1 MAKRPSHHVGWHSTT
16 AGGVAERG
24 LVQIACGVPA
34 VTLTCTSHVEII
46 RLKLDQ
52 GAVQGGAWRG
62 SRTTAMVARPIF
74 RRRRACDRI
83 DPAYART
90 MDLGRGIGRSAR
102 IEIDSMRTLWRELVR
117 LRYEQRQAAMSRSN
131 RC

>member
-16 AGGVAERG
+16 AGGGAERG
-24 LVQIACGVPA
+24 LVEIVYGVQA

-52 GAVQGGAWRG
+52 GAVERERVARIALDRNG
-62 SRTTAMVARPIF
+62 SRSTA
-74 RRRRACDRI
+74 
-83 DPAYART
+83 
-90 MDLGRGIGRSAR
+90 SA
-102 IEIDSMRTLWRELVR
+102 SCGELVR